1 MQTNLADETLVQTAR
16 QGSREAFDAL
26 VLKYQYQAV
35 ALAQSILRNSELAKD
50 ASQNAFVKAY
60 FGLKNFKESSQFKTW
75 LFRIII
81 NEAKDTLRKE
91 KSRGLFKFQTETK
104 QDDDDSNS
112 ILELIPAQSRSPKEE
127 WEAKEA
133 KQRLESAISTLP
145 EREQKVFIL
154 RYLHY
159 LSVTEVAETLEIA
172 EGTVKAHSAHALEK
186 VKSHLMKEG
195 V

>member
-1 MQTNLADETLVQTAR
+1 MQTIQTDEELVRTAR
-16 QGSREAFDAL
+16 QGNSEAFDAL

-50 ASQNAFVKAY
+50 ASQNAFTKAY
-60 FGLKNFKESSQFKTW
+60 FGLKNFREGSQFKTW

-91 KSRGLFKFQTETK
+91 KSRGLFKFQQETA
-104 QDDDDSNS
+104 QEDGSQS
-112 ILELIPAQSRSPKEE
+112 ILELIPARSRSPKEE

-133 KQRLESAISTLP
+133 KEKLEEAILILP

-154 RYLHY
+154 RYLNH
-159 LSVTEVAETLEIA
+159 LSVAEVAQTLDIA
-172 EGTVKAHSAHALEK
+172 DGTVKAHSAHALEK
-186 VKSHLMKEG
+186 VKSYFEKVG

>member
-60 FGLKNFKESSQFKTW
+60 FGLRNFKEGSQFKTW

-91 KSRGLFKFQTETK
+91 KSRGLFKFQQETK
-104 QDDDDSNS
+104 EDDDSSS
-112 ILELIPAQSRSPKEE
+112 ILELIPAPSRSPKEE

-133 KQRLESAISTLP
+133 KERLEDAISSLP

-159 LSVTEVAETLEIA
+159 LSVAEVAQTLEIA
-172 EGTVKAHSAHALEK
+172 EGTVKAHSAHALQK

>member
-1 MQTNLADETLVQTAR
+1 MQTILADETLVQTAR
-16 QGSREAFDAL
+16 QGGREAFDAL

-91 KSRGLFKFQTETK
+91 KSRGLFKFQNETE
-104 QDDDDSNS
+104 QEGDSSS
-112 ILELIPAQSRSPKEE
+112 ILELIPACSRSPKEE
-127 WEAKEA
+127 WEAKET
-133 KQRLESAISTLP
+133 KEKLEQAISSLP

-159 LSVTEVAETLEIA
+159 LSVGEFAQTLEIA
-172 EGTVKAHSAHALEK
+172 DGTVKAHSAHALEK
-186 VKSHLMKEG
+186 VKSYLEKVG